1 VYSGHNYNMEVRW
14 RVLTTAMLERQ
25 DSHIKRIVAA
35 QAEMVDSMSLQT
47 KNHPYRHGAVNAT
60 QWQCRHPPKA
70 HQPGNNQHCQTLKCR
85 RCGVYLD
92 YQSRQMHRMPRAIRN
107 RHGGL
112 RALNLN
118 MPSQA
123 RSSRTTTNSSE
134 LNLQATREAA
144 DVPIRDNMS
153 DLEEENS
160 GTWDV
165 VHTTPARTRVGLEER
180 VAGYVANSMEA
191 VMQQQQQAFMATQ
204 AALVQSLADQNQQLQ
219 RQAQQSMVEMQG
231 QMQTQ
236 MNQAIQ
242 WFANQTGNQS
252 TTQGDSSEPP

>member
-1 VYSGHNYNMEVRW
+1 MEDRW

-47 KNHPYRHGAVNAT
+47 KNHPYRHGAVTAT

-70 HQPGNNQHCQTLKCR
+70 HQPGFNQHCQTLKCR

-92 YQSRQMHRMPRAIRN
+92 YQSRQMHRLSRAIRN
-107 RHGGL
+107 RYGAL
-112 RALNLN
+112 RALSLN
-118 MPSQA
+118 MSSQA
-123 RSSRTTTNSSE
+123 RGSRITTNSSE
-134 LNLQATREAA
+134 SNLQATREAA
-144 DVPIRDNMS
+144 DVPVRDNMS

>member
-1 VYSGHNYNMEVRW
+1 
-14 RVLTTAMLERQ
+14 
-25 DSHIKRIVAA
+25 
-35 QAEMVDSMSLQT
+35 
-47 KNHPYRHGAVNAT
+47 
-60 QWQCRHPPKA
+60 
-70 HQPGNNQHCQTLKCR
+70 
-85 RCGVYLD
+85 
-92 YQSRQMHRMPRAIRN
+92 
-107 RHGGL
+107 
-112 RALNLN
+112 
-118 MPSQA
+118 
-123 RSSRTTTNSSE
+123 
-134 LNLQATREAA
+134 
-144 DVPIRDNMS
+144 MS

-242 WFANQTGNQS
+242 WFVNQPGNQS